1 MKRLLATLCVLML
14 AGGVTA
20 DEKTDRDRKARV
32 ALALAGGKPATATAP
47 APRAKAAD
55 YPEGYRK
62 ATADVQPLVVFVG
75 LPARPVVG
83 AVVAQ
88 ADTFA
93 GVTAPAVVIGYP
105 VADRLMISVTLQGA
119 PTGEQVQLAADTA
132 AKKIDAP
139 PAKDLPA
146 PRPLSWNL

>member
-1 MKRLLATLCVLML
+1 MKRLATLCVLML

-20 DEKTDRDRKARV
+20 DEKTDRDRKARA
-32 ALALAGGKPATATAP
+32 ALALAGGKPLPQTAP

>member
-20 DEKTDRDRKARV
+20 DIDAERDRKARV